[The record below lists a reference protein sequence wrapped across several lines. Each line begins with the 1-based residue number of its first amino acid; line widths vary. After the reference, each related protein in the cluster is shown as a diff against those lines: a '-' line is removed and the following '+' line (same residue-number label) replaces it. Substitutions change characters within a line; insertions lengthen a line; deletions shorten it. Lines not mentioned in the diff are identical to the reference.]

1 MDTDDVVA
9 GNLPSIRRSLRIIVL
24 LLFGVVFYFA
34 KDLIMPILLGL
45 LITLTLTPLVRGLR
59 KIGLPAGISALVVIL
74 TVGSVL
80 GVGGYLLADPVS
92 ELIESA
98 PSISSRLKEKLSTFK
113 DSVDTI
119 GSVSDQVDSALSSD
133 VEDDSVT
140 EVAIKQPGL
149 ISSATSSF
157 MSALTSLAVAMLM
170 ALFMLGSG
178 DLFYKKLVAVMP
190 ALSEKKRAL
199 KIVYDVENNVSSY
212 LFTITLINIT
222 LGLVI
227 GSALFAYGMPSA
239 PLWGVIAAVMNFLP
253 FIGALIGAA
262 LLACASLGHF
272 DGLGPS
278 LIPPAIYLF
287 CSTLEGNFLTP
298 LIVGHRLKMNVVAV
312 FLTVAIWGW
321 LWGVAGAL
329 MAVPLLVT
337 FKVLCEH
344 VDDLALWAEFLSG
357 NRVDE
362 H

>member
-98 PSISSRLKEKLSTFK
+98 PSISTRLKEKLSTFK

-119 GSVSDQVDSALSSD
+119 GSVSDQVDSALSSE

-157 MSALTSLAVAMLM
+157 MSALTSLAVALLM

-272 DGLGPS
+272 DGLWPS